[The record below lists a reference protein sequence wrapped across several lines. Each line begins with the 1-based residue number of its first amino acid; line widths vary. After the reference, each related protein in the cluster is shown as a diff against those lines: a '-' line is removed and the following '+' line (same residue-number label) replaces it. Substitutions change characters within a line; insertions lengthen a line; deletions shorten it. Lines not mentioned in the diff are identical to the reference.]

1 MLQHKSLVLLFYLF
15 VDRDCFAKFYCLI
28 TNFMGSYAYWRVN
41 SIHKKLQQSMRQN
54 SPFVNDKKGK
64 YPQKL
69 VMTQSLFCFVDISVY
84 SVYETYHFLPVLIV

>member
-1 MLQHKSLVLLFYLF
+1 
-15 VDRDCFAKFYCLI
+15 
-28 TNFMGSYAYWRVN
+28 
-41 SIHKKLQQSMRQN
+41 MRQN